1 MIIPPLVPL
10 QTAPVP
16 AQPPPTVRHFRQPV
30 GNVQQLAVD
39 LRGAS
44 AGMVGFWIL
53 QHRCQIAFLRF
64 CFFRQLAACCQG
76 DEFHESPIEEIV
88 EGFAEGFFN

>member
-16 AQPPPTVRHFRQPV
+16 AQQPPTARHFRQPV
-30 GNVQQLAVD
+30 GNVQQIAVD

-44 AGMVGFWIL
+44 AGMLGFRLL
-53 QHRCQIAFLRF
+53 QLRCQIALLRF
-64 CFFRQLAACCQG
+64 CSFRQLAACCQR
-76 DEFHESPIEEIV
+76 DEFHESLLKKSLKV
-88 EGFAEGFFN
+88 SLKVFN